1 MRSIGAR
8 LAFWYALSVGAT
20 LLVLFAAGYQLLE
33 SRLTHGLDLLNQAE
47 FHQLETAL

>member
-20 LLVLFAAGYQLLE
+20 LLALFAAGYQLLE
-33 SRLTHGLDLLNQAE
+33 GRLTHGLDQIVRA
-47 FHQLETAL
+47 HV